1 MSHLIIKFM
10 GIIQDDRVIIERAS
24 NNLRPLEFRTLEI
37 EPLTALYREKGLKAL
52 EEELLWLFFQG
63 IWQQHHDGRF
73 ARAIERY
80 GQAEQVDSH
89 SEYLRCSEDEAY
101 RRQRMKYIADNYLQN
116 ITIE

>member
-10 GIIQDDRVIIERAS
+10 GITQDDRVIIERAS

-37 EPLTALYREKGLKAL
+37 ESLTAVYREKGLKAL

-73 ARAIERY
+73 ARAIESYR
-80 GQAEQVDSH
+80 QAEQVDSYP
-89 SEYLRCSEDEAY
+89 EYLRCSGDDAY
-101 RRQRMKYIADNYLQN
+101 RKQRMKYIADNYLQN
-116 ITIE
+116 INIE

>member
-10 GIIQDDRVIIERAS
+10 GITQDDRVIIERAS

-89 SEYLRCSEDEAY
+89 LEYLRCSGDDAY
-101 RRQRMKYIADNYLQN
+101 RKQRVKYIADNYLQN
-116 ITIE
+116 INIE

>member
-10 GIIQDDRVIIERAS
+10 GIIQDYWVIIERAS

-116 ITIE
+116 TTIE

>member
-1 MSHLIIKFM
+1 M
-10 GIIQDDRVIIERAS
+10 GITQDDRVIIERAS
-24 NNLRPLEFRTLEI
+24 NNLRPLAFRTLEI
-37 EPLTALYREKGLKAL
+37 EPLTAVYREKGLKAL

-80 GQAEQVDSH
+80 GQAEQVDSQAEH
-89 SEYLRCSEDEAY
+89 LRCSEDEEY
-101 RRQRMKYIADNYLQN
+101 RKQQMKHIAKHYLQK